1 MNENKE
7 STTKELTTDEIKFP
21 NSTKIYVTTN
31 GDTRND
37 AKVELNVPFR
47 EIALSPTRNM
57 QDELEE
63 NQPVRVYDTSGV
75 YTDERV
81 KCDVREGLPTLRRD
95 WIVAR
100 GDVEEYVGR
109 EILPQD
115 NGYLTKGAEDVA
127 KLKEQTKLEEFP
139 ALKRPPLRGKSG
151 KIVTQMHYARQGII
165 TPEMEYV
172 AIRENLGRKI
182 AFETLAN
189 GQENERDSS
198 FHQHK
203 GESFW
208 SGDSEVCNA

>member
-21 NSTKIYVTTN
+21 NSSKIYVATN

-37 AKVELNVPFR
+37 AKIELNVPFR

-57 QDELEE
+57 QDEPEE

-115 NGYLTKGAEDVA
+115 NGYLTKGAEEVSEVKRAYKTRRISRIETSAVKRQKWKDRDA
-127 KLKEQTKLEEFP
+127 D
-139 ALKRPPLRGKSG
+139 ALR
-151 KIVTQMHYARQGII
+151 TARNHHAGDGIC
-165 TPEMEYV
+165 
-172 AIRENLGRKI
+172 
-182 AFETLAN
+182 
-189 GQENERDSS
+189 
-198 FHQHK
+198 
-203 GESFW
+203 
-208 SGDSEVCNA
+208 GDS